1 MIRVAFICD
10 GFEIGGQELGCLA
23 LMQRLDRT
31 QFAPYL
37 YTFRPGSL
45 LKDAAALGIPIM
57 LGHDKPVSDGS
68 WNAADETARAEYRER
83 LAATLRADRIDACLL
98 YAWPDA
104 IAAARKA
111 NVRAIIERVDGLSLA
126 TRLPD
131 KSACARVICEAN
143 AIRDV
148 ILAQRRLL
156 KCDPRQIV
164 VIRNGIDLARFDP
177 SRYDRD
183 QCRAA
188 LGFEP
193 HDFVI
198 GAISRLAPEKNLEH
212 LIRAIAILI
221 CNYAESGVRPVRAM
235 IAGPDGGSRMRLE
248 AEAARLG
255 IADRVK
261 FLPAT
266 SEVPELLRAL
276 DIFALT
282 SFYEGA
288 PFALLEAMAM
298 GLPIVATQVGA
309 IPEIIDGNGFL
320 VSVLHPEDAANAFYQ
335 LHSNLPLRR
344 ELAARSR
351 ELALRY
357 DVNRMVR
364 EYEAVLHSALGE
376 NPADVDTEASRQE
389 P

>member
-31 QFAPYL
+31 RFAPYL

-45 LKDAAALGIPIM
+45 LKDAAALGIPIVI
-57 LGHDKPVSDGS
+57 GHHKPASDRS
-68 WNAADETARAEYRER
+68 WNVGDETAREEYRER
-83 LAATLRADRIDACLL
+83 LAARLRADCIDACLL

-104 IAAARKA
+104 IAAARNA
-111 NVRAIIERVDGLSLA
+111 NVRAIIERVDGISLA
-126 TRLPD
+126 TRLSD
-131 KSACARVICEAN
+131 KSACDRVICEAKTV
-143 AIRDV
+143 RDV

-156 KCDPRQIV
+156 KIDRRRIV

-177 SRYDRD
+177 CRYDRD

-188 LGFEP
+188 LGFGP

-212 LIRAIAILI
+212 LLRAIALLI
-221 CNYAESGVRPVRAM
+221 CKYAAGGVGTVRAI
-235 IAGPDGGSRMRLE
+235 IAGPDGGSRTRLE
-248 AEAARLG
+248 ADATRLG
-255 IADRVK
+255 LADRVK
-261 FLPAT
+261 FLQAT

-276 DIFALT
+276 DVFALT
-282 SFYEGA
+282 SFYEGV

-309 IPEIIDGNGFL
+309 ISEIIDGNGFL
-320 VSVLHPEDAANAFYQ
+320 VSVLHPEDTAEAFYQ
-335 LHSNLPLRR
+335 LQSNIPQRR
-344 ELAARSR
+344 DLATRSR
-351 ELALRY
+351 QLGQRY
-357 DVNRMVR
+357 DVNRMAR
-364 EYEAVLHSALGE
+364 EYEAVLHSALRE
-376 NPADVDTEASRQE
+376 DPADGGTVASGQE

>member
-57 LGHDKPVSDGS
+57 IGHDKPVSDRS
-68 WNAADETARAEYRER
+68 WNVADETARKEYHER
-83 LAATLRADRIDACLL
+83 LAAALRADRIDACLL

-104 IAAARKA
+104 IAAARHA
-111 NVRAIIERVDGLSLA
+111 NVRAIIERVDGISLA

-131 KSACARVICEAN
+131 KSACDRVICEAN

-148 ILAQRRLL
+148 ILAQHRLL
-156 KCDPRQIV
+156 KCDPRKIV

-177 SRYDRD
+177 GRYDRD

-188 LGFEP
+188 LGFAP

-198 GAISRLAPEKNLEH
+198 GAISRMAPEKNLEH
-212 LIRAIAILI
+212 LLRAIAFLV
-221 CNYAESGVRPVRAM
+221 CNYAESGVRTVRAM

-266 SEVPELLRAL
+266 SEVPQLLSAL
-276 DIFALT
+276 DVFAIP
-282 SFYEGA
+282 SFYEGV
-288 PFALLEAMAM
+288 PFALLEGMAM

-309 IPEIIDGNGFL
+309 IAEVVDGNGFL

-335 LHSNLPLRR
+335 LHSNITQRR
-344 ELAARSR
+344 DLAARSR
-351 ELALRY
+351 DLAKRY

-376 NPADVDTEASRQE
+376 NPTDVGTEASRQE

>member
-31 QFAPYL
+31 QFVPYL

-57 LGHDKPVSDGS
+57 IGHDKPVSDRS
-68 WNAADETARAEYRER
+68 WNVADETARGEYSER

-104 IAAARKA
+104 IAAARHAK
-111 NVRAIIERVDGLSLA
+111 VRAIIERVDGISLA
-126 TRLPD
+126 TRIPD
-131 KSACARVICEAN
+131 KSACARIICEAN
-143 AIRDV
+143 TIRDV
-148 ILAQRRLL
+148 IAQRRLL

-177 SRYDRD
+177 CRYDRD
-183 QCRAA
+183 QCRVA
-188 LGFEP
+188 LGFGS

-212 LIRAIAILI
+212 LIRALAFLI
-221 CNYAESGVRPVRAM
+221 CNYGESGVRPVRAM

-335 LHSNLPLRR
+335 LHSNITLRR
-344 ELAARSR
+344 DLAACSR
-351 ELALRY
+351 ELAQRY

>member
-31 QFAPYL
+31 QFVPYL

-57 LGHDKPVSDGS
+57 IGHDKPVSDRS
-68 WNAADETARAEYRER
+68 WNVADETARKEYRER
-83 LAATLRADRIDACLL
+83 LEAALRADRIDACLV

-104 IAAARKA
+104 IAAARHT
-111 NVRAIIERVDGLSLA
+111 NVRAIIERVDGISLA

-131 KSACARVICEAN
+131 KSACDRVICEAN
-143 AIRDV
+143 TIRDM

-156 KCDPRQIV
+156 KCDARQII

-177 SRYDRD
+177 GRYDRD

-188 LGFEP
+188 LGFGP
-193 HDFVI
+193 QDFVV
-198 GAISRLAPEKNLEH
+198 GAISRLAPEKNLE
-212 LIRAIAILI
+212 LLLRAIAFLV
-221 CNYAESGVRPVRAM
+221 CNYAESGVRQVRAM

-248 AEAARLG
+248 TEAARLG

-261 FLPAT
+261 FLQAT

-276 DIFALT
+276 DVFALT

-309 IPEIIDGNGFL
+309 ISEMIDGNGFL
-320 VSVLHPEDAANAFYQ
+320 VSVLHPEDAASAFYQ
-335 LHSNLPLRR
+335 LQSNIPLRR
-344 ELAARSR
+344 DLAARSR
-351 ELALRY
+351 DLGKRY

-376 NPADVDTEASRQE
+376 NPAEARAEAPEQK